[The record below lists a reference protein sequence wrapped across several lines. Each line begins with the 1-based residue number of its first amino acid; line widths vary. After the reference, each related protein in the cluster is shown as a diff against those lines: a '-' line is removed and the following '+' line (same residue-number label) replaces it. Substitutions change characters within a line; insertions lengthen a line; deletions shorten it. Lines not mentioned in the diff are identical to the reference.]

1 MDYLVVIILLFIFF
15 GILSIDTRLRRI
27 EEKDKLLIEKLDQL
41 FNRR

>member
-15 GILSIDTRLRRI
+15 GILSIDARLRRI

-41 FNRR
+41 LNRK